1 MEHLIFS
8 THKAVLSIQ
17 FNRANKKNAI
27 TPEMYQGL
35 TQALEECQSNDDI
48 HVVVLKGHTDCFT
61 AGSDLNGFST
71 MDEHELQTIKSFL
84 NVLAAFPKPVVA
96 AVAGPCVGIG
106 VTLLMHCDIVIAA
119 DNAFFK
125 LPFID
130 LALCP
135 EFASSLLLP
144 KAMGYHKAAEHLMLG
159 TSFNAEQAYQYRMV
173 NYVVDKGTLFSMAD
187 EIATELSL
195 KPQQALLHTKA
206 LLKYPLFPKISEQIQ
221 EELAHFEAC
230 LETEEAQGRIRKMV
244 G

>member
-1 MEHLIFS
+1 MEHLVFS
-8 THKAVLSIQ
+8 THRSVLSIQ
-17 FNRANKKNAI
+17 LNRMDKKNAI

-35 TQALEECQSNDDI
+35 TRALEECQSNDEV
-48 HVVVLKGHTDCFT
+48 HVVLLRGHTDCFT
-61 AGSDLNGFST
+61 AGSDLQVLSAL
-71 MDEHELQTIKSFL
+71 DEQDLQAIKNFL
-84 NVLAAFPKPVVA
+84 NTLAAFPKPVVA
-96 AVAGPCVGIG
+96 AVGGACVGIG
-106 VTLLMHCDIVIAA
+106 VTLLMHCDLVVAA

-125 LPFID
+125 MPFID

-159 TSFNAEQAYQYRMV
+159 TSFTAEQAYQYCLV
-173 NYVVDKGTLFSMAD
+173 NQVVAPEILLATADKMATD
-187 EIATELSL
+187 LSQ

-206 LLKYPLFPKISEQIQ
+206 LLKYPLFSKISEQIQ

-230 LETEEAQGRIRKMV
+230 LETEEAQGRIRKLV